1 MNTLSIKKL
10 SINAIFF
17 SSLGS
22 LLNTGVILIAGF
34 ILARLLSPYEYGL
47 FGMVYIFI
55 VISGIFI
62 DGGLSLALIREEKVT
77 EEEYST
83 VFFYNLFISI
93 SIYLILFFSAKLISL
108 FFNEPSLVVII
119 RVIGVSIILGALTSI
134 QKTKLIKE
142 LKFKLQV
149 KIEFISLI
157 LSSSLAILFAYFDYG
172 VWALVFMYLSKSII
186 STFLLIVNLKW
197 IPILK
202 FNNNAFKKFFNF
214 GYKMLVTGLIAKS
227 YHTIYDLLI
236 GRFYSTEIL
245 GLFTKSKVLKDNITT
260 LVFDSVAKVGL
271 PTLSRIK
278 SDQNQF
284 RNGFKFMIKHVS
296 FFSFPLI
303 MGLFV
308 LSEPMIVIL
317 FGQQW
322 ILMIPIF
329 RVLLISSLFTSL
341 NSINLNILQVV
352 GRSDLFLKIDVIKVV
367 VGLCFIFLVFLFD
380 LGINGLFLTIIALAI
395 VSFFANTYYSKIF
408 INYSMVQQLKDI
420 FLMFIN
426 ASVMG
431 LCVYLIYINL
441 QFYFLINLII
451 SIFLGVIIYFI
462 LSYFLKVQELR
473 SSYKIIRILLD
484 DFFRSKK

>member
-1 MNTLSIKKL
+1 
-10 SINAIFF
+10 
-17 SSLGS
+17 
-22 LLNTGVILIAGF
+22 
-34 ILARLLSPYEYGL
+34 LSPYEYGL

-303 MGLFV
+303 FGISSDKNN
-308 LSEPMIVIL
+308 LSNWVQNIYNEIQKLNNKQLLSFDEMIKKYTTNICDNSDNFYIILLLCILIMCVIL
-317 FGQQW
+317 
-322 ILMIPIF
+322 
-329 RVLLISSLFTSL
+329 
-341 NSINLNILQVV
+341 
-352 GRSDLFLKIDVIKVV
+352 
-367 VGLCFIFLVFLFD
+367 C
-380 LGINGLFLTIIALAI
+380 
-395 VSFFANTYYSKIF
+395 
-408 INYSMVQQLKDI
+408 
-420 FLMFIN
+420 
-426 ASVMG
+426 
-431 LCVYLIYINL
+431 LIYI
-441 QFYFLINLII
+441 YI
-451 SIFLGVIIYFI
+451 SR
-462 LSYFLKVQELR
+462 Q
-473 SSYKIIRILLD
+473 
-484 DFFRSKK
+484 